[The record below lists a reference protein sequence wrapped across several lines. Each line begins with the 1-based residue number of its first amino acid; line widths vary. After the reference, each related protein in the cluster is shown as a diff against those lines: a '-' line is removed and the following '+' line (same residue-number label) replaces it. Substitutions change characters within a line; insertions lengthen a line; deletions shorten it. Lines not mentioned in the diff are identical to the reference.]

1 MRLRLKKFQLRIYV
15 DFLNFPSSQ
24 GLYRITFFFLAV
36 VAAKSGDSCVMKG
49 RGTVT
54 LMTRLGDDFLIS
66 SLHAGVQCAGLLEC
80 GQNNCAAKSG
90 RYWDE
95 EVN

>member
-1 MRLRLKKFQLRIYV
+1 M
-15 DFLNFPSSQ
+15 
-24 GLYRITFFFLAV
+24 
-36 VAAKSGDSCVMKG
+36 MKV

-80 GQNNCAAKSG
+80 GQNNCAAQSG
-90 RYWDE
+90 GYWDE
-95 EVN
+95 EVS